1 MDQYS
6 VFFTFYGLILG
17 LAVTE
22 ILSNFSAY
30 GRRRLMRTIEPQS
43 ALLAALTFLVI
54 CATWIDAW
62 TTRADFGLSFSRMW
76 APIGAATSYFLAA
89 SAVLPKDESDY
100 DDMAAYFMR
109 RKAFVVGMLILAE
122 LFIKV
127 TYLPTY
133 SRLLATTPAVFWL
146 LSVPLNIAIFIAWLT
161 LLLARKRSFI
171 IAAALAQIFIF
182 TVPYWSI
189 GWISTAI
196 ERAYGYAS

>member
-6 VFFTFYGLILG
+6 VFFTFYRLILG

-30 GRRRLMRTIEPQS
+30 GRHRLMRSIEPQS

-62 TTRADFGLSFSRMW
+62 TTRTDFGLSFARMW

-100 DDMAAYFMR
+100 DNMAAYFMR
-109 RKAFVVGMLILAE
+109 RKTFVVGMLILAE

-127 TYLPTY
+127 TYLPTF
-133 SRLLATTPAVFWL
+133 SRSSSSPCPTARSAGSARQSGRLTDMLPNALPTAVR
-146 LSVPLNIAIFIAWLT
+146 IA
-161 LLLARKRSFI
+161 R
-171 IAAALAQIFIF
+171 
-182 TVPYWSI
+182 V
-189 GWISTAI
+189 
-196 ERAYGYAS
+196 AYCASG